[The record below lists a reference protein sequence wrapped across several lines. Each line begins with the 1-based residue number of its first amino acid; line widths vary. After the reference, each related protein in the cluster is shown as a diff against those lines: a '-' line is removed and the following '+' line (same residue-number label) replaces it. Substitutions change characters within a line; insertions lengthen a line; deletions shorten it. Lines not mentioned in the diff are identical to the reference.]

1 MWSRL
6 GLVRRLDLRLIL
18 LVTRQLS
25 KLCFFGYMKFTQIE
39 PVRLP
44 IWYSLK
50 VETEIAKNF
59 GHAPQTALVNRLEGR
74 NGDLVMHWRLALRLF
89 GNSIVASRLDLTQ

>member
-25 KLCFFGYMKFTQIE
+25 KLCFFGYMTQIE
-39 PVRLP
+39 PVRVP
-44 IWYSLK
+44 IKFWYSLK
-50 VETEIAKNF
+50 VETEIAKKF
-59 GHAPQTALVNRLEGR
+59 WPCATKTALVNRLEGR
-74 NGDLVMHWRLALRLF
+74 NGDLVMHWRLALRLLEIQ
-89 GNSIVASRLDLTQ
+89 SSRRDWT